1 MVAVNKIAILK
12 ERLKDGKVV
21 KQPWNTMYQ
30 LVGEYVMTRKQ
41 NFLVNNMP
49 GEFLTEQLFS
59 SAGPE
64 ANSTMASSLL
74 GQLWPNGARSF
85 RIKRPRNIP
94 DSKEVKKYY
103 EDITGVL
110 VDAMDHPEGNLAPSL
125 MEYME
130 DQGAFGIS
138 GIGVTRTDDPFQPLK
153 FKAHNVK
160 NMVIDENEDGV
171 VDTIFIEDEMSV
183 RNLVSKYG
191 EENVSA
197 KVKEKF
203 NKGQY
208 TEKIKF
214 VQVIEPRR
222 EGRGSFGNKGL
233 PIASIHFE
241 WDTNKILRESGFV
254 QMPIIVSRFAKAMG
268 EIYGRSPA
276 MKALPAILRLNVLW
290 EILMRG
296 LEKNMNPPLY
306 LLDNGALGSGVVDT
320 SAGALNVFH
329 TTGLGEKSPIGAIF
343 DIKDIKSGFELANVF
358 TNDIT
363 KAFLIDRLMDLNN
376 ETRMTLGEAQIRNR
390 LRGEGLSSVFKRQE
404 TELFSRLIKSSFN
417 NLLEMGLV
425 GVIAGTGQERELL
438 NQGIAPIYIP
448 QVVAEAIRRG
458 QKVYDI
464 QYISPAHRIMR
475 TEELQGLTMTVDMA
489 LGMAAGG
496 IPSTLDVLDA
506 DRIIRDIADLA
517 LASEEILN
525 DSETITKIR
534 ELQAQ
539 QAQQANQMAQAQV
552 AADVN
557 MKTSQAQSMREG
569 ALSGRPSG

>member
-12 ERLKDGKVV
+12 ERLEEGKKV
-21 KQPWNTMYQ
+21 KQHWNSMYQ

-59 SAGPE
+59 SAAPE

-85 RIKRPRNIP
+85 RIRRPRNIP
-94 DSKEVKKYY
+94 DSKEVKEYY
-103 EDITGVL
+103 QNITDVM
-110 VDAMDHPEGNLAPSL
+110 VDAMDHPESNLAPSL

-138 GIGVTRTDDPFQPLK
+138 GVGVKKTEDYFQPLK
-153 FKAHNVK
+153 FKAYNVK
-160 NMVIDENEDGV
+160 NMIIDEDKDGM
-171 VDTIFIEDEMSV
+171 VDTIFIEDELSV
-183 RNLVSKYG
+183 RNLVAEYG

-197 KVKEKF
+197 KVRKKYVD
-203 NKGQY
+203 GQY

-222 EGRGSFGNKGL
+222 EGRGSFGNRGL
-233 PIASIHFE
+233 PFASIHFE
-241 WDTNKILRESGFV
+241 YDTNKILRESGFE
-254 QMPIIVSRFAKAMG
+254 QMPVIVSRFAKAMG

-320 SAGALNVFH
+320 SAGALNIFSA
-329 TTGLGEKSPIGAIF
+329 TGLGEKSPIGALF

-358 TNDIT
+358 IEDIT
-363 KAFLIDRLMDLNN
+363 KAFFIDRLMDLNN

-404 TELFSRLIKSSFN
+404 TELFSRLIKASFN
-417 NLLEMGLV
+417 NLLGMGLV
-425 GVIAGTGQERELL
+425 GVIAGSPQEAELITH
-438 NQGIAPIYIP
+438 GIMPIYIP

-475 TEELQGLTMTVDMA
+475 TEELQGVTLTVDMA

-496 IPSTLDVLDA
+496 IPSVLDVLDA
-506 DRIIRDIADLA
+506 DKIIRDITDLA

-525 DSETITKIR
+525 DSETIKQIR

-539 QAQQANQMAQAQV
+539 QAQQAQMMAQAQV

-569 ALSGRPSG
+569 ALSGRPRG